1 MAEPDAQGTDGPFAT
16 LQRARDAVRDLK
28 KKTTSDIVVLV
39 REGTYALEQTV
50 VFGLED
56 SGEGDSTVTYAA
68 YPGETPVFS
77 SGREIEGW
85 KEVSGELPGLPK
97 GAQGKVLEAN
107 VSGRFLTLY
116 DDEGMLPRAQSE
128 RFVPRGSA
136 TELNF
141 PKGLLKNWPNVTDV
155 EIVVRPTR
163 LWTMNVLPLV
173 SVDEKAGIA
182 RTAIPATYGM
192 NKIGCWVENVV
203 EQLDQPGE
211 WALNSSE
218 GKVYLWPRSE
228 SPGWSV
234 PARWRPRTSR
244 WSSNRGSPRPCCW
257 ACCLEASTAP
267 RSLASGASS
276 STTIRRPQSRRSS
289 RV

>member
-1 MAEPDAQGTDGPFAT
+1 MKHLMAVLLVLVTGTVCSAAATDASNADFYLSPNGSDQWSGTLAEPDAQGTDGPFAT

-28 KKTTSDIVVLV
+28 KKTNSNIVVLV

-77 SGREIEGW
+77 SGREIKGW

-128 RFVPRGSA
+128 RFVPHGSA
-136 TELNF
+136 TELKF
-141 PKGLLKNWPNVTDV
+141 PKGL
-155 EIVVRPTR
+155 
-163 LWTMNVLPLV
+163 
-173 SVDEKAGIA
+173 
-182 RTAIPATYGM
+182 
-192 NKIGCWVENVV
+192 
-203 EQLDQPGE
+203 
-211 WALNSSE
+211 
-218 GKVYLWPRSE
+218 
-228 SPGWSV
+228 
-234 PARWRPRTSR
+234 
-244 WSSNRGSPRPCCW
+244 
-257 ACCLEASTAP
+257 
-267 RSLASGASS
+267 
-276 STTIRRPQSRRSS
+276 
-289 RV
+289 